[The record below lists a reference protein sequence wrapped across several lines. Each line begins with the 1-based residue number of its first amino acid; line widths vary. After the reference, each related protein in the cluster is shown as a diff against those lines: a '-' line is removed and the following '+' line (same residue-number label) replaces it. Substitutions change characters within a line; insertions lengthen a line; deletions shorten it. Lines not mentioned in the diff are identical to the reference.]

1 MQIFTG
7 KTAVITGGASGIG
20 RAMADRFAGEGM
32 NIVLADIEKPALD
45 RAVEEM
51 KATGVRVAGFQVD
64 ALNAK
69 PPIVPVAPVR
79 TREAEP
85 AE

>member
-1 MQIFTG
+1 MAERRPGTTQLVLLNRKNGPEQVMQ
-7 KTAVITGGASGIG
+7 
-20 RAMADRFAGEGM
+20 M
-32 NIVLADIEKPALD
+32 
-45 RAVEEM
+45 VEERAPNGFG
-51 KATGVRVAGFQVD
+51 KVTDVLTREELEGIAANYKKVAGFQVD